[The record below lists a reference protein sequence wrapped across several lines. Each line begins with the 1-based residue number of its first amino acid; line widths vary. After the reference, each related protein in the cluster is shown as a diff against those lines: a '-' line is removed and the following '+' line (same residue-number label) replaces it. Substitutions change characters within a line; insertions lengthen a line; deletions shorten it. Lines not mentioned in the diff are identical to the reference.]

1 MGLFGGKK
9 KEVIPEVAQPSYSG
23 GGGGGGGSGSAYGNK
38 ANSVVSSA
46 PSYRTNNSYV
56 PPSQGGAGYGPPP
69 GQRQPQY
76 GAPPQQHGGYSRG
89 APPPQSGAYGG
100 NSNARSQ
107 LLSGAPPQRGPSPG
121 GDRYGSGTGGA
132 YSGNQD
138 AGQDQAQ
145 QNEDEE
151 VEGIKQQMRFVKQ
164 ESLASTRNAVRIAR
178 EAEETARATLDKLRD
193 QSDRFAN
200 TENYLDMAKAHN
212 SRAQDETKE
221 LEALNRSIF
230 RPNMTWNK
238 QAKRDKEEARIMARH
253 AEEKAAREETRR
265 VQYESHQRIQQTYVV
280 KTSRPFVFA
289 LKLILSTQI
298 RFTAKQGMDRAAD
311 NARLQGG
318 QGKAKGAER
327 SRYQF
332 EATESDD
339 EVENEIDGNLDELSG
354 ISGRLKTLAL
364 AAGQQLEDQNKVL
377 VGIAGKVDRLDA
389 GLVKSTMRLN
399 KV

>member
-9 KEVIPEVAQPSYSG
+9 KEVIPEVAQPSYGG

-56 PPSQGGAGYGPPP
+56 PPSQGGAGYGPPQ
-69 GQRQPQY
+69 GQRQPPQGQY
-76 GAPPQQHGGYSRG
+76 GAPPQQQGGYSRG
-89 APPPQSGAYGG
+89 APPPQSGGYGG
-100 NSNARSQ
+100 SSNARSQ

-121 GDRYGSGTGGA
+121 GDRYGGGAGGA
-132 YSGNQD
+132 YGGNQGG
-138 AGQDQAQ
+138 GQDQAQ
-145 QNEDEE
+145 QDEDEE

-178 EAEETARATLDKLRD
+178 EAEETARATLDKLGD

-265 VQYESHQRIQQTYVV
+265 EQYESQQRIQQTYV
-280 KTSRPFVFA
+280 
-289 LKLILSTQI
+289 
-298 RFTAKQGMDRAAD
+298 GMDRAAD
-311 NARLQGG
+311 DARYQGG
-318 QGKAKGAER
+318 KAKAKGAER

-354 ISGRLKTLAL
+354 IAGRLKMLATT
-364 AAGQQLEDQNKVL
+364 AGQQVDAQNARL
-377 VGIAGKVDRLDA
+377 VTITKKVDELDV
-389 GLVKSTMRLN
+389 GLIKSTNRLN
-399 KV
+399 RVK